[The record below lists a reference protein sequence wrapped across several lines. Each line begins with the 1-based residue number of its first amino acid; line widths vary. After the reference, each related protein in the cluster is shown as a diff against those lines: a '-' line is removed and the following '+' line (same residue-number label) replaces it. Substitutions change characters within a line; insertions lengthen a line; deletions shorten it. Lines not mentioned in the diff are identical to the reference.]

1 MKKSETSTSYLEA
14 KLERI
19 QERVH
24 GKLSTQGGL
33 SNSVNEQ
40 QQVFNKLIL
49 DPNAANAE
57 SAKQIQQRNE
67 IQFYGIQVCHPS
79 QLKDKV
85 VLQVDKITRQETI
98 VAHNTMVDLDERN
111 YDRLKWLNKLTF
123 SPDARPKQVFNFFA
137 MTLAIYSTF
146 SATYIAAFGFPT
158 KKSYVVLTN
167 LVDLVF
173 WIEIVL
179 NFFQQYK
186 DEVEYKPV
194 KDVRMI
200 SYRYLKTNFIVD
212 LIATIPFRYL
222 KLTKNHMILDLFQL
236 LKLLRLKKLLAH
248 LSYRALQEVIKG
260 IF

>member
-1 MKKSETSTSYLEA
+1 M
-14 KLERI
+14 
-19 QERVH
+19 
-24 GKLSTQGGL
+24 
-33 SNSVNEQ
+33 
-40 QQVFNKLIL
+40 
-49 DPNAANAE
+49 
-57 SAKQIQQRNE
+57 
-67 IQFYGIQVCHPS
+67 
-79 QLKDKV
+79 
-85 VLQVDKITRQETI
+85 DKITRQETI
-98 VAHNTMVDLDERN
+98 VAHNTMVDMDERS

-146 SATYIAAFGFPT
+146 SATYIAAFGFPI

-173 WIEIVL
+173 WIEIIL

-222 KLTKNHMILDLFQL
+222 KLTKNPMILDLFQL

-248 LSYRALQEVIKG
+248 LSYRAL
-260 IF
+260 